1 MIKKRVGII
10 GSGVSGLSAS
20 IRLSNMGYEVHVF
33 EANEYPGGKLSS
45 FKLGDYR
52 FDAGPPLFTMPEY
65 VDELFHLSN
74 ENPRD
79 FFNYKKKE
87 IICKYFWQ
95 DGKKLTAFADKDKF
109 FKEVKSEF
117 GVGDKVLKKYLNKA
131 KKKYD
136 LTSDLFL
143 KKSLHKL
150 DTFLSVKTI
159 KALSKLSTFEIGKT
173 LSEVNEKI
181 LKEPHLVQ
189 FYNRYATYNGS
200 SPYST
205 PGIMTV
211 IQHLESHYGTYIPD
225 GGMHSITKS
234 LYKLAKRQGVIFNFN
249 KFVSEIILKKS
260 RAIGLIVDGKNLF
273 FDTVISNMDI
283 YPTYDKLLPKIKLP
297 TNIKYQE
304 RSSSAVIFYWG
315 ISKRF
320 DNLDLHNVFFSKDYR
335 KEFDSIFNQKSI
347 YGDPTIYVNITSKEI
362 PTDSPENSENWFVM
376 INTCEDNGQ
385 NWDLEVRRLK
395 KIVLERLEYILGES
409 IFPFIEEEKI
419 FTPKTIEER
428 TKSYK
433 GSLYGSSS
441 NGLFSAFLRHPN
453 FSRKIKNLYF
463 CGGSVH
469 PGGGIP
475 LCLLS
480 AKITT
485 ELINK
490 N

>member
-1 MIKKRVGII
+1 MKKRVGII

-20 IRLSNMGYEVHVF
+20 IRLSNLGYEVHVF
-33 EANEYPGGKLSS
+33 EANEYPGGKLTS
-45 FKLGDYR
+45 FKLGKYR

-65 VDELFHLSN
+65 VDELFYLFN

-95 DGKKLTAFADKDKF
+95 DGKKLTAYADKDKF
-109 FKEVKSEF
+109 FNEVHSEF
-117 GVGDKVLKKYLNKA
+117 GVGNKILKKYLDKA

-150 DTFLSVKTI
+150 DTFLSIKTI
-159 KALSKLSTFEIGKT
+159 KALSKLSIFEIGKT
-173 LSEVNEKI
+173 LSEVNEGI

-211 IQHLESHYGTYIPD
+211 IQHLESHYGTYIPE

-234 LYKLAKRQGVIFNFN
+234 LYELAKRQGVIFKFN
-249 KFVSEIILKKS
+249 KFVSEIILKEN
-260 RAIGLIVDGKNLF
+260 RAIGLTVDGKNLY
-273 FDTVISNMDI
+273 FDTIISNMDI
-283 YPTYDKLLPKIKLP
+283 YPTYEKLLPKVKFPTKIK
-297 TNIKYQE
+297 NQE

-315 ISKRF
+315 VSKKF

-335 KEFDSIFNQKSI
+335 EEFNSIFNQKNI
-347 YGDPTIYVNITSKEI
+347 YDDPTIYVNITSKEI
-362 PTDSPENSENWFVM
+362 PTDSPENCENWFVM

-385 NWDLEVRRLK
+385 NWDLEVKNLK
-395 KIVLERLEYILGES
+395 KIVLKRLECILGQS
-409 IFPFIEEEKI
+409 ISPFIQEEKI

-428 TKSYK
+428 TKSRK

>member
-1 MIKKRVGII
+1 MTKKRIGII
-10 GSGVSGLSAS
+10 GSGISGLSAS
-20 IRLSNMGYEVHVF
+20 LRLSNMGYKVQVF

-45 FKLGDYR
+45 FKLGGYR

-65 VDELFHLSN
+65 VDELFHLFD

-79 FFNYKKKE
+79 YFNYKQKE

-95 DGKKLTAFADKDKF
+95 DGKKITAYADKKKF
-109 FKEVKSEF
+109 FDEVNSEF
-117 GVGDKVLKKYLNKA
+117 GVSNEVLSKYLKNA

-150 DTFLSVKTI
+150 DTFLSIKTI
-159 KALSKLSTFEIGKT
+159 KALSKLSIFEIGKT
-173 LSEVNEKI
+173 LSEVNEKAF
-181 LKEPHLVQ
+181 KEPHLVQ

-225 GGMHSITKS
+225 GGMYSITKS
-234 LYKLAKRQGVIFNFN
+234 LYELAKRQGVIFSFN
-249 KFVSEIILKKS
+249 NLVSEIILEGNN
-260 RAIGLIVDGKNLF
+260 ALGLIVNGKKLF

-283 YPTYDKLLPKIKLP
+283 YPTYEKLLPKRKLP
-297 TNIKYQE
+297 KKIKYQE
-304 RSSSAVIFYWG
+304 RSSSAIIFYWG

-335 KEFDSIFNQKSI
+335 KEFESIFNQKSI
-347 YGDPTIYVNITSKEI
+347 SDDPTIYVNITSKEI
-362 PTDSPENSENWFVM
+362 PTDAPDNSENWFVM
-376 INTCEDNGQ
+376 INTCADYGQ
-385 NWDLEVRRLK
+385 NWDLEVSKLK
-395 KIVLERLEYILGES
+395 KIVLERLESILGES
-409 IFPFIEEEKI
+409 LTPFIEEEKI
-419 FTPKTIEER
+419 FTPKTIEDK

-433 GSLYGSSS
+433 GSLYGTSS

>member
-249 KFVSEIILKKS
+249 KFVNEIILKKS

-385 NWDLEVRRLK
+385 NWDLEVQRLK
-395 KIVLERLEYILGES
+395 KIVLKRLEFILGES

>member
-249 KFVSEIILKKS
+249 KFVCEIILKKS

>member
-1 MIKKRVGII
+1 MMKKRVGII

-33 EANEYPGGKLSS
+33 EANDYPGGKLTS
-45 FKLGDYR
+45 FKLGNYR

-65 VDELFHLSN
+65 VDELFHLFS
-74 ENPRD
+74 EDPRD
-79 FFNYKKKE
+79 FFNYEKKE

-95 DGKKLTAFADKDKF
+95 DGKKLTAYADKDKF
-109 FKEVKSEF
+109 FSEVHSEF
-117 GVGDKVLKKYLNKA
+117 GVDSKILKTYLNKA
-131 KKKYD
+131 KEKYD

-159 KALSKLSTFEIGKT
+159 KALSKLSIFEIGKT

-211 IQHLESHYGTYIPD
+211 IQHLESHYGTYIPK

-234 LYKLAKRQGVIFNFN
+234 LYGLARRQGVIFNFN
-249 KFVSEIILKKS
+249 KFVSEIILKGS
-260 RAIGLIVDGKNLF
+260 SAIGLIVDGKSLF

-283 YPTYDKLLPKIKLP
+283 YPTYEKLLPKIKLP
-297 TNIKYQE
+297 TKIKSQE

-320 DNLDLHNVFFSKDYR
+320 QNLDLHNVFFSKDYR
-335 KEFDSIFNQKSI
+335 KEFDSIFNQKTI
-347 YGDPTIYVNITSKEI
+347 YDDPTIYVNITSKDI
-362 PTDSPENSENWFVM
+362 PSDSPENCENWFVM
-376 INTCEDNGQ
+376 VNTCGDSGQ
-385 NWDLEVRRLK
+385 NWNLEVKRLK
-395 KIVLERLEYILGES
+395 K
-409 IFPFIEEEKI
+409 F
-419 FTPKTIEER
+419 
-428 TKSYK
+428 
-433 GSLYGSSS
+433 
-441 NGLFSAFLRHPN
+441 NAACH
-453 FSRKIKNLYF
+453 
-463 CGGSVH
+463 
-469 PGGGIP
+469 
-475 LCLLS
+475 
-480 AKITT
+480 
-485 ELINK
+485 
-490 N
+490 

>member
-173 LSEVNEKI
+173 LSEVNE
-181 LKEPHLVQ
+181 
-189 FYNRYATYNGS
+189 R
-200 SPYST
+200 
-205 PGIMTV
+205 
-211 IQHLESHYGTYIPD
+211 
-225 GGMHSITKS
+225 
-234 LYKLAKRQGVIFNFN
+234 
-249 KFVSEIILKKS
+249 
-260 RAIGLIVDGKNLF
+260 
-273 FDTVISNMDI
+273 
-283 YPTYDKLLPKIKLP
+283 
-297 TNIKYQE
+297 
-304 RSSSAVIFYWG
+304 
-315 ISKRF
+315 
-320 DNLDLHNVFFSKDYR
+320 
-335 KEFDSIFNQKSI
+335 
-347 YGDPTIYVNITSKEI
+347 
-362 PTDSPENSENWFVM
+362 
-376 INTCEDNGQ
+376 
-385 NWDLEVRRLK
+385 
-395 KIVLERLEYILGES
+395 
-409 IFPFIEEEKI
+409 
-419 FTPKTIEER
+419 
-428 TKSYK
+428 
-433 GSLYGSSS
+433 
-441 NGLFSAFLRHPN
+441 
-453 FSRKIKNLYF
+453 FSRN
-463 CGGSVH
+463 H
-469 PGGGIP
+469 
-475 LCLLS
+475 
-480 AKITT
+480 T
-485 ELINK
+485 
-490 N
+490 

>member
-117 GVGDKVLKKYLNKA
+117 GVCDKVLKKYLNKA

>member
-1 MIKKRVGII
+1 MKKSVGII
-10 GSGVSGLSAS
+10 GSGIAGLSAS
-20 IRLSNMGYEVHVF
+20 IRLSNMGYRVFVF
-33 EANEYPGGKLSS
+33 EANGYPGGKLTS

-52 FDAGPPLFTMPEY
+52 FDAGPPLFTMPQY
-65 VDELFHLSN
+65 VDELFHLFN

-95 DGKKLTAFADKDKF
+95 DGKKLVAYADKEKF
-109 FKEVKSEF
+109 FDEVDSEF
-117 GVGDKVLKKYLNKA
+117 GVNKKILDNYLKKA
-131 KKKYD
+131 KIKFD

-150 DTFLSVKTI
+150 DTFLSFKTI
-159 KALSKLSTFEIGKT
+159 KALSRLSILEIGKT
-173 LSEVNEKI
+173 LSQVNETS

-211 IQHLESHYGTYIPD
+211 IQHLESHYGTYIPE

-234 LYKLAKRQGVIFNFN
+234 LYEFAKRKGVIFKFN
-249 KFVSEIILKKS
+249 KSVNQIILEKNK
-260 RAIGLIVDGKNLF
+260 ATGLIVDEDKLF
-273 FDTVISNMDI
+273 FDIIISNMDI
-283 YPTYDKLLPKIKLP
+283 HPTYKKLLPDMKP
-297 TNIKYQE
+297 PNNIKNQE

-315 ISKRF
+315 VTKRF

-335 KEFDSIFNQKSI
+335 EEFDSIFNKKSI
-347 YGDPTIYVNITSKEI
+347 CNDPTIYVNITSKEI
-362 PTDSPENSENWFVM
+362 PTDAPENCENWFVM

-385 NWDLEVRRLK
+385 NWDLEVKKLK
-395 KIVLERLEYILGES
+395 KIVVKRLESILGES
-409 IFPFIEEEKI
+409 IFPYIEQERI
-419 FTPKTIEER
+419 FTPKIIEER

-480 AKITT
+480 SKIAT
-485 ELINK
+485 EIISK

>member
-1 MIKKRVGII
+1 M
-10 GSGVSGLSAS
+10 
-20 IRLSNMGYEVHVF
+20 
-33 EANEYPGGKLSS
+33 
-45 FKLGDYR
+45 
-52 FDAGPPLFTMPEY
+52 
-65 VDELFHLSN
+65 
-74 ENPRD
+74 
-79 FFNYKKKE
+79 
-87 IICKYFWQ
+87 
-95 DGKKLTAFADKDKF
+95 
-109 FKEVKSEF
+109 
-117 GVGDKVLKKYLNKA
+117 NKA

>member
-1 MIKKRVGII
+1 MKILEIF
-10 GSGVSGLSAS
+10 L
-20 IRLSNMGYEVHVF
+20 
-33 EANEYPGGKLSS
+33 
-45 FKLGDYR
+45 
-52 FDAGPPLFTMPEY
+52 TT
-65 VDELFHLSN
+65 
-74 ENPRD
+74 
-79 FFNYKKKE
+79 KKKE

-117 GVGDKVLKKYLNKA
+117 GVCDKVLKKYLNKA

>member
-249 KFVSEIILKKS
+249 KFVNEIILKKS

>member
-1 MIKKRVGII
+1 MKKSVGII
-10 GSGVSGLSAS
+10 GSGIAGLSAS
-20 IRLSNMGYEVHVF
+20 IRLSNMGYRVYVF
-33 EANEYPGGKLSS
+33 EANGYPGGKLTS

-52 FDAGPPLFTMPEY
+52 FDAGPPLFTMPQY
-65 VDELFHLSN
+65 VDELFHLFN

-95 DGKKLTAFADKDKF
+95 DGKKLVAYADKEKF
-109 FKEVKSEF
+109 FDEVDSEF
-117 GVGDKVLKKYLNKA
+117 GVNKKILDNYLKKA
-131 KKKYD
+131 KIKFD

-150 DTFLSVKTI
+150 DTFLSFKTI
-159 KALSKLSTFEIGKT
+159 KALSRLSIFEIGKT
-173 LSEVNEKI
+173 LSQVNETS

-211 IQHLESHYGTYIPD
+211 IQHLESHYGTYIPE

-234 LYKLAKRQGVIFNFN
+234 LYEFAKRKGVIFKFN
-249 KFVSEIILKKS
+249 KSVNQIILEKNK
-260 RAIGLIVDGKNLF
+260 ATGLIVDEDKLF
-273 FDTVISNMDI
+273 FDIIISNMDI
-283 YPTYDKLLPKIKLP
+283 HPTYKKLLPDMKP
-297 TNIKYQE
+297 PNNIKNQE

-315 ISKRF
+315 VTKRF

-335 KEFDSIFNQKSI
+335 EEFDSIFNKKSI
-347 YGDPTIYVNITSKEI
+347 CNDPTIYVNITSKEI
-362 PTDSPENSENWFVM
+362 PTDAPKNCENWFVM

-385 NWDLEVRRLK
+385 NWDLEVKKLK
-395 KIVLERLEYILGES
+395 KIVVKRLESILGES
-409 IFPFIEEEKI
+409 IFPYIEQERI
-419 FTPKTIEER
+419 FTPKIIEER

-480 AKITT
+480 SKIAT
-485 ELINK
+485 EIISK

>member
-1 MIKKRVGII
+1 MMKKKVGII

-33 EANEYPGGKLSS
+33 EANEYPGGKLTS
-45 FKLGDYR
+45 FKLGNYR

-65 VDELFHLSN
+65 VDELFHLFN

-95 DGKKLTAFADKDKF
+95 DGKKLIAYADKDKF
-109 FKEVKSEF
+109 FDEVNSEL
-117 GVGDKVLKKYLNKA
+117 GVSKKTLKQYLNKA

-150 DTFLSVKTI
+150 DTFLTVKTI
-159 KALSKLSTFEIGKT
+159 KALSKLSIFEIGKT
-173 LSEVNEKI
+173 LSEVNEKS
-181 LKEPHLVQ
+181 LKEPHLIQ

-211 IQHLESHYGTYIPD
+211 IQHLESHYGTYVPD

-234 LYKLAKRQGVIFNFN
+234 LYELAKRKGVIFNFS
-249 KFVSEIILKKS
+249 KFVSEIILKEN
-260 RAIGLIVDGKNLF
+260 RAIGLVVDGRNLF
-273 FDTVISNMDI
+273 FDRVISNMDV
-283 YPTYDKLLPKIKLP
+283 YPTYEKLLPKRKLP
-297 TNIKYQE
+297 RNIKYQE

-335 KEFDSIFNQKSI
+335 KEFDSIFNQKSV
-347 YGDPTIYVNITSKEI
+347 YSDPTIYVNITSKEI
-362 PTDSPENSENWFVM
+362 PTDSPENCENWFVM

-385 NWDLEVRRLK
+385 NWDLEVKKLK
-395 KIVLERLEYILGES
+395 KIVLERLESMLGES
-409 IFPFIEEEKI
+409 IAPFIEEEKI

-428 TKSYK
+428 TKSHK
-433 GSLYGSSS
+433 GSLYGTSS

-480 AKITT
+480 AKIMT

>member
-249 KFVSEIILKKS
+249 KFVNEIILKKS

-480 AKITT
+480 AKIMT

>member
-1 MIKKRVGII
+1 MKKKIGII
-10 GSGVSGLSAS
+10 GSGISGLSAS
-20 IRLSNMGYEVHVF
+20 IRLSNMGHQVEVF
-33 EANEYPGGKLSS
+33 EANDYPGGKLTS

-52 FDAGPPLFTMPEY
+52 FDAGPPLFTMPAY
-65 VDELFHLSN
+65 VDELFHICK

-79 FFNYKKKE
+79 FFNYKKKD

-95 DGKKLTAFADKDKF
+95 DGKKLIAYSEKDKF
-109 FKEVKSEF
+109 FDEVYSEF
-117 GVGDKVLKKYLNKA
+117 GVSKKILSSYLDKA
-131 KKKYD
+131 KKKYE

-150 DTFLSVKTI
+150 NTFLSFKTI
-159 KALSKLSTFEIGKT
+159 KALSKLSIFEIGKT
-173 LSEVNEKI
+173 LSEVNESI

-211 IQHLESHYGTYIPD
+211 IQHLESHYGTYIPE
-225 GGMHSITKS
+225 GGMHNITKS
-234 LYKLAKRQGVIFNFN
+234 LYDLARRNGVKFNFN
-249 KFVSEIILKKS
+249 NFVNEIILKKNK
-260 RAIGLIVDGKNLF
+260 AVGLHVDGKKLP
-273 FDTVISNMDI
+273 FDTVVSNMDI
-283 YPTYDKLLPKIKLP
+283 YPTYEKLLPRIKLP
-297 TNIKYQE
+297 NKIKNQE

-315 ISKRF
+315 LSKSF
-320 DNLDLHNVFFSKDYR
+320 NDLDLHNIFFSKNYR
-335 KEFDSIFNQKSI
+335 DEFDSIFNKKNI
-347 YGDPTIYVNITSKEI
+347 YKDPTIYINITCKEVT
-362 PTDSPENSENWFVM
+362 TDSPKNCENWFVM
-376 INTCEDNGQ
+376 INTCADSGQ
-385 NWDLEVRRLK
+385 NWDLEVK
-395 KIVLERLEYILGES
+395 KLREIVLKRLEEDLGES
-409 IFPFIEEEKI
+409 ISPFIEQEKI

-433 GSLYGSSS
+433 GSLYGTSS

-453 FSRKIKNLYF
+453 FSSKIKNLYF

-490 N
+490 S

>member
-45 FKLGDYR
+45 FNLGDYR

-249 KFVSEIILKKS
+249 KFVNEIILKKS

-283 YPTYDKLLPKIKLP
+283 YPTYEKLLPKIKLP

>member
-1 MIKKRVGII
+1 MKKRIGII
-10 GSGVSGLSAS
+10 GSGISGLSAS
-20 IRLSNMGYEVHVF
+20 IRLSNMGYEVNVF
-33 EANEYPGGKLSS
+33 EANDYPGGKLTS

-65 VDELFHLSN
+65 VDELFHLFN
-74 ENPRD
+74 ENPRS
-79 FFNYKKKE
+79 FFNYRKKE

-95 DGKKLTAFADKDKF
+95 DGKKLTAYSDKRKF
-109 FKEVKSEF
+109 FNEVNSEF
-117 GVGDKVLKKYLNKA
+117 GVSKKILDQYLSKA

-150 DTFLSVKTI
+150 NTFLSIKTI
-159 KALSKLSTFEIGKT
+159 KALSRLSIFEIGKT
-173 LSEVNEKI
+173 LSEVNETI
-181 LKEPHLVQ
+181 LKEPHMVQ

-211 IQHLESHYGTYIPD
+211 IQHLESHYGTYIPE

-234 LYKLAKRQGVIFNFN
+234 LYELAKRKGVNFNF
-249 KFVSEIILKKS
+249 KKLVSEIILEKNK
-260 RAIGLIVDGKNLF
+260 ATGLIVNGKKLS

-283 YPTYDKLLPKIKLP
+283 YPTYKKLLPKIRLP
-297 TNIKYQE
+297 RNVKSQE

-315 ISKRF
+315 ISKIF
-320 DNLDLHNVFFSKDYR
+320 KNLDLHNVFFSKDYQS
-335 KEFDSIFNQKSI
+335 EFDSIFIQKNI
-347 YGDPTIYVNITSKEI
+347 YDDPTIYVNITSKEI
-362 PTDSPENSENWFVM
+362 RTDSPENCENWFVM
-376 INTCEDNGQ
+376 VNTCADNGQ
-385 NWDLEVRRLK
+385 NWDLEVKKLK
-395 KIVLERLEYILGES
+395 KIVLERLEKALGKS
-409 IFPFIEEEKI
+409 IAPFIEQEKI

-433 GSLYGSSS
+433 GSLYGTSS
-441 NGLFSAFLRHPN
+441 NNLFSAFLRHPN
-453 FSRKIKNLYF
+453 FSRKIQNLYF

-490 N
+490 S

>member
-1 MIKKRVGII
+1 MMKKKIGII
-10 GSGVSGLSAS
+10 GSGISGLSAS
-20 IRLSNMGYEVHVF
+20 IRLSNMGYEVEVF
-33 EANEYPGGKLSS
+33 EANDYPGGKLTS
-45 FKLGDYR
+45 FKLGEYR

-65 VDELFHLSN
+65 VDELFHICK

-79 FFNYKKKE
+79 FFNYKKKD
-87 IICKYFWQ
+87 IICKYYWQ
-95 DGKKLTAFADKDKF
+95 DGKKLTAYSEKDKF
-109 FKEVKSEF
+109 FDEVYSEF
-117 GVGDKVLKKYLNKA
+117 GVSKKVLNSYLDKA

-150 DTFLSVKTI
+150 NTFLSFKTI
-159 KALSKLSTFEIGKT
+159 KALSKLSIFEIGKT
-173 LSEVNEKI
+173 LSEVNESV

-211 IQHLESHYGTYIPD
+211 IQHLESHYGTYIPE
-225 GGMHSITKS
+225 GGMHNITKS
-234 LYKLAKRQGVIFNFN
+234 LYDLARRNGVKFNFN
-249 KFVSEIILKKS
+249 NFVNEIILKKNK
-260 RAIGLIVDGKNLF
+260 AVGLLVDGKKLP
-273 FDTVISNMDI
+273 FDIVVSNMDI
-283 YPTYDKLLPKIKLP
+283 YPTYEKLLPKIKLP
-297 TNIKYQE
+297 NNIKTQE

-315 ISKRF
+315 LSKSF
-320 DNLDLHNVFFSKDYR
+320 NDLDLHNIFFSKNYR
-335 KEFDSIFNQKSI
+335 DEFDSIFNKKNI
-347 YGDPTIYVNITSKEI
+347 YKDPTIYINITCKDVS
-362 PTDSPENSENWFVM
+362 TDSPKNCENWFVM
-376 INTCEDNGQ
+376 INTCADSGQ
-385 NWDLEVRRLK
+385 NWDFEVK
-395 KIVLERLEYILGES
+395 KLREIVLKRLEENLGES
-409 IFPFIEEEKI
+409 ISPFIEQEKI
-419 FTPKTIEER
+419 FTPKIIEER

-453 FSRKIKNLYF
+453 FSSKIKNLYF

-490 N
+490 S

>member
-117 GVGDKVLKKYLNKA
+117 GVCDKVLKKYLNKA

-485 ELINK
+485 ELIYK